1 MKKFMVVTFLFLF
14 VGMSFQLQAQRTAV
28 VDINKILTSMPEYE
42 EAQKQLDEI
51 AERWRQQIAQEMDKI
66 KSMYNKYQA
75 EQVLLSEEMQRE
87 KEEEIM
93 QKEKEV
99 RELQRQKFGPEGELF
114 QKRQELVAPI
124 QNEVY
129 KAVQGYADSRG
140 YDIILD
146 KSSTAGIIYLKEE
159 YDKTADVMKIIELK

>member
-1 MKKFMVVTFLFLF
+1 MKKVWIIAFFLLA
-14 VGMSFQLQAQRTAV
+14 GLSAQLQAQRTAV
-28 VDINKILTSMPEYE
+28 VDINQILTNMPEYQ
-42 EAQKQLDEI
+42 EAQDQLDQI

-66 KSMYNKYQA
+66 KSMYNKYQS
-75 EQVLLSEEMQRE
+75 EQVLLSEEMKRE
-87 KEEEIM
+87 REEEIM
-93 QKEKEV
+93 DKEKEV
-99 RELQRQKFGPEGELF
+99 RELQRQKFGPEGDLF

-146 KSSTAGIIYLKEE
+146 KSSTSGIIYLNED
-159 YDKTADVMKIIELK
+159 YDKTEDVLKIMKQ